1 MSMARKFRGVVAM
14 KLNKK
19 DKFAIVYAA
28 VWSIS
33 NMVAFGYFGEKAGI
47 YVNLVF
53 MFVLAGMVIAPKD

>member
-1 MSMARKFRGVVAM
+1 MSMARKLLGVVAM

-19 DKFAIVYAA
+19 DKFVIIYTV

-33 NMVAFGYFGEKAGI
+33 NIVAFGYFGEKAGI

-53 MFVLAGMVIAPKD
+53 MFVLAGRVIAPKD

>member
-1 MSMARKFRGVVAM
+1 M

-19 DKFAIVYAA
+19 DKFAIIYAV

-33 NMVAFGYFGEKAGI
+33 NMAAFGYFGEKAEI

-53 MFVLAGMVIAPKD
+53 MFVLAGIVIAPKD

>member
-1 MSMARKFRGVVAM
+1 M

-19 DKFAIVYAA
+19 DKFVIIYTV

-33 NMVAFGYFGEKAGI
+33 NIVAFGYFGEEAGI